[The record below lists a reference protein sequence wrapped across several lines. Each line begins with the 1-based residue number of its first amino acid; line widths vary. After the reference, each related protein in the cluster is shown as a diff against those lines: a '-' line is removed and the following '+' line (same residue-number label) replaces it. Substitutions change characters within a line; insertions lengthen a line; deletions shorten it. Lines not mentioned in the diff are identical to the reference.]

1 MKRQLPSRLA
11 LACVALTLAACA
23 QTPGNRQADE
33 PPQLSKRGDIIAWNN
48 ASAFGPVP
56 SHLAS
61 TGALRCAA
69 LDTDKVKY
77 RALGY
82 HSAAR
87 GLDGLPLPGGGYY
100 CVPRD

>member
-1 MKRQLPSRLA
+1 MQTSLLPRLA

-23 QTPGNRQADE
+23 QTAGKRQADE
-33 PPQLSKRGDIIAWNN
+33 PPQLSKRGDAIVWNN
-48 ASAFGPVP
+48 GSAFGPVP
-56 SHLAS
+56 PQLAMA
-61 TGALRCAA
+61 GAARCAA

>member
-1 MKRQLPSRLA
+1 MKRQLYSRVA
-11 LACVALTLAACA
+11 LACLALTLAACA
-23 QTPGNRQADE
+23 QPPGKRQADE
-33 PPQLSKRGDIIAWNN
+33 PPQLSKRGDTIAWNN
-48 ASAFGPVP
+48 AGAFGPVP
-56 SHLAS
+56 PQLAMA
-61 TGALRCAA
+61 GAVRCAA
-69 LDTDKVKY
+69 LDTEKVKY